1 MHSKIFKSMA
11 VAAVVLAAAAMTTAP
26 AFAAV
31 SQPVTQ
37 EIASPDEPVQAMLG
51 DGVESSDCQM
61 NGYSAQ
67 FALFETPEDMGLP
80 FNSGVILSTGNAQAA
95 FDKEGQST
103 PLYGDGDAYL
113 ASLSEFSTYDAAAM
127 SFALTPTSE
136 FLTFDYFF
144 ASNEYDQPPRYN
156 DVFALVVVDSETGE
170 QFNIAMTPAGK
181 ITNVANTVTMV
192 NGEKNYT
199 KNSKYYTYNPEY
211 TVNGYGFGYQGYSSK
226 FTANASKLVNS
237 KGNKVIQNG
246 KPVLLYL
253 AVADVSDS
261 VKDTAIFIKGNSLN
275 FIDADEKVYTVV
287 FNPNGGT
294 CDTPA
299 LVTGTDGTL
308 ETLPVAVLEGD
319 EFLGWFTYPTE
330 DGEMIDL
337 NTVFEKD
344 TMVFAHWK
352 YHKVAIPD
360 CGPDCEPVA
369 AEMNYEEAEP
379 LTVSAQ
385 AESTNGVPQTG
396 EGSLAGI
403 ALLALIGAFSTV
415 FIIYRTKKM

>member
-37 EIASPDEPVQAMLG
+37 SIASPDEPVQAMLG

-61 NGYSAQ
+61 NGYSAH
-67 FALFETPEDMGLP
+67 EDMGLP

-170 QFNIAMTPAGK
+170 QFNIALTPAGK
-181 ITNVANTVTMV
+181 I
-192 NGEKNYT
+192 
-199 KNSKYYTYNPEY
+199 P
-211 TVNGYGFGYQGYSSK
+211 
-226 FTANASKLVNS
+226 
-237 KGNKVIQNG
+237 
-246 KPVLLYL
+246 
-253 AVADVSDS
+253 
-261 VKDTAIFIKGNSLN
+261 
-275 FIDADEKVYTVV
+275 
-287 FNPNGGT
+287 
-294 CDTPA
+294 
-299 LVTGTDGTL
+299 
-308 ETLPVAVLEGD
+308 LP
-319 EFLGWFTYPTE
+319 W
-330 DGEMIDL
+330 
-337 NTVFEKD
+337 
-344 TMVFAHWK
+344 
-352 YHKVAIPD
+352 
-360 CGPDCEPVA
+360 
-369 AEMNYEEAEP
+369 
-379 LTVSAQ
+379 
-385 AESTNGVPQTG
+385 
-396 EGSLAGI
+396 
-403 ALLALIGAFSTV
+403 
-415 FIIYRTKKM
+415 

>member
-1 MHSKIFKSMA
+1 MNSKIFKSMA
-11 VAAVVLAAAAMTTAP
+11 VAAVVLAAAAMTTVP
-26 AFAAV
+26 VFAAV
-31 SQPVTQ
+31 SKPVTK

-61 NGYSAQ
+61 NGNSDQ

-80 FNSGVILSTGNAQAA
+80 FNSGIILSTGNAKTA
-95 FDKEGQST
+95 FAKEGQST
-103 PLYGDGDAYL
+103 SLYGNGDAYL
-113 ASLSEFSTYDAAAM
+113 GTLSEFSTHDAASM

-144 ASNEYDQPPRYN
+144 ASNEYDQPAQYN

-170 QFNIAMTPAGK
+170 QFNIALTPAGK
-181 ITNVANTVTMV
+181 ITNVSNTVTMQ

-246 KPVLLYL
+246 KPVGLYL

-261 VKDTAIFIKGNSLN
+261 IKDTAIFIKGNSLN
-275 FIDADEKVYTVV
+275 FVDAEEKVYTVV
-287 FNPNGGT
+287 FDPNGGT

-299 LVTGTDGTL
+299 LITGTDGTL

-344 TMVFAHWK
+344 TTVFAHWK
-352 YHKVAIPD
+352 LHKVELPD
-360 CGPDCEPVA
+360 CGTDETPDAE
-369 AEMNYEEAEP
+369 EMNYEEAEP
-379 LTVSAQ
+379 LTLSAQ
-385 AESTNGVPQTG
+385 AEDTNGVPQTG

>member
-37 EIASPDEPVQAMLG
+37 SIASPDEPVQAMLG

-61 NGYSAQ
+61 NGHSAQ

-170 QFNIAMTPAGK
+170 QFNIALTPAGK
-181 ITNVANTVTMV
+181 ITNVANTVTMGLFFQV
-192 NGEKNYT
+192 HRQRLQAGQQQGQQGD
-199 KNSKYYTYNPEY
+199 PE
-211 TVNGYGFGYQGYSSK
+211 
-226 FTANASKLVNS
+226 
-237 KGNKVIQNG
+237 
-246 KPVLLYL
+246 
-253 AVADVSDS
+253 
-261 VKDTAIFIKGNSLN
+261 
-275 FIDADEKVYTVV
+275 
-287 FNPNGGT
+287 
-294 CDTPA
+294 
-299 LVTGTDGTL
+299 
-308 ETLPVAVLEGD
+308 
-319 EFLGWFTYPTE
+319 
-330 DGEMIDL
+330 
-337 NTVFEKD
+337 
-344 TMVFAHWK
+344 
-352 YHKVAIPD
+352 
-360 CGPDCEPVA
+360 
-369 AEMNYEEAEP
+369 
-379 LTVSAQ
+379 
-385 AESTNGVPQTG
+385 
-396 EGSLAGI
+396 
-403 ALLALIGAFSTV
+403 
-415 FIIYRTKKM
+415 R